1 MNKREKYGPRL
12 LMMPKEALIACSLSD
27 PPKFASKQAES
38 FYYTHIA
45 VLKNIAN
52 PGLKY
57 GINEFREMLKPA
69 YIKPGREEIFKKLDT
84 LKNKQPLP
92 GKNKGYRGQILEK
105 NLGLK
110 NCSDLTDFVDGELKT
125 VTIGQSNA
133 ITSLGNNLDEIIE
146 SKVDFKN
153 SQLYEKIKHIVW
165 SIYDKKGEL
174 IKNTMVSSCENAEL
188 HEKLIQDYDFIADE
202 IRKRYKNR
210 TELGTINGPNDILQI
225 RTKASKV
232 QGSYIPLVYKG
243 FKLKDK
249 YMAFYYKANYIKNL
263 VGN

>member
-1 MNKREKYGPRL
+1 MNEEYRPYLRK
-12 LMMPKEALIACSLSD
+12 MSKEALITCSLSD
-27 PPKFASKQAES
+27 PPKFASRQAES
-38 FYYTHIA
+38 FYYTNIG
-45 VLKNIAN
+45 VLKNIAI

-57 GINEFREMLKPA
+57 GINEFREMLKPI
-69 YIKPGREEIFKKLDT
+69 YIKPGREEIFKKLAN

-133 ITSLGNNLDEIIE
+133 ITSLGHVLAEIIE

-153 SQLYEKIKHIVW
+153 SKLYEKIKHIVW

-188 HEKLIQDYDFIADE
+188 HEKIKQDYYFIADE

-210 TELGTINGPNDILQI
+210 TELDTINGPNNILQI
-225 RTKASKV
+225 RTRASKV
-232 QGSYIPLVYKG
+232 RGSYIPLVYKG
-243 FKLKDK
+243 FKL
-249 YMAFYYKANYIKNL
+249 N
-263 VGN
+263 